1 MNTNDRIAE
10 MMKDPHYQQTAFHKW
25 ALLNGA
31 GGQITA
37 LHQSDYEPAIIA
49 LRASLDKIYRD
60 MAVEE
65 ETGIAAIPDYLK
77 AQV

>member
-1 MNTNDRIAE
+1 MKASDRIAE
-10 MMKDPHYQQTAFHKW
+10 MMKDPFYQQEALHKW
-25 ALLNGA
+25 SMIDGA
-31 GGQITA
+31 MGQLTA
-37 LHQSDYEPAIIA
+37 LHQSDYKPAIVA

-77 AQV
+77 SQA